1 MQVPIE
7 FISVEGQAQKKTNPK
22 IRVGVDSAV
31 SVIKETGKSETGC

>member
-7 FISVEGQAQKKTNPK
+7 FISVEGQAQKTNPK

-31 SVIKETGKSETGC
+31 SFIKETGKSETGC